1 MGRRTDA
8 LRVDAWR
15 GALYCLG
22 RGREIDFEAR
32 TKNNSAFFMSEL
44 KKASDRLEQAVERL
58 DKALAN
64 GHLSA
69 QDAHTPALANAIAA
83 VERERDSLRADLEA
97 LQLERARLTHALA
110 DARERDTAT
119 RQANEAVAERLDDAI
134 GSLRAILGV

>member
-1 MGRRTDA
+1 
-8 LRVDAWR
+8 
-15 GALYCLG
+15 
-22 RGREIDFEAR
+22 
-32 TKNNSAFFMSEL
+32 MSEL

-64 GHLSA
+64 GRLSA
-69 QDAHTPALANAIAA
+69 QEAHTPALANAIAA